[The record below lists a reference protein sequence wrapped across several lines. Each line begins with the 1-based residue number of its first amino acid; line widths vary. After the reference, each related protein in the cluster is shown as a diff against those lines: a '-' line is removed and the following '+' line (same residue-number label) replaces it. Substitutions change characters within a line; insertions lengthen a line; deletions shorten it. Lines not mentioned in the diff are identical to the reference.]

1 MKLLSL
7 FSHTSILLVGGA
19 IVLGFFF
26 AELFAPFAVFSTV
39 LLGAIFFF
47 VSLELE
53 METVRRA
60 LFDLKLIAL
69 VTLTMLVGLPLI
81 VFAVTSFFAPSLTV
95 PFVLL
100 AAMPTGMTA
109 PVVASI
115 AGGRTAFVAV
125 AAVITSLFAP
135 LTIPF
140 MLSILVG
147 SAVVVEI
154 VPMLL
159 SLIKVICI
167 PFILGRI
174 VRALIPSAMHPGAV
188 VRFFSHLLLGM
199 LIMVIVAKQTSAL
212 DAMGWSVELLETVWY
227 SLIVLACLFVF
238 LHTLGYVAGRFFP
251 GADRMSLMI
260 SLTYM
265 NFTLAIFLADT
276 YFPETD
282 ILIPVFLSVIPW
294 ALSLIPLQWLSHRHA
309 SFERKAEAKG

>member
-7 FSHTSILLVGGA
+7 LSHTSILLVGGA
-19 IVLGFFF
+19 IALGFFF
-26 AELFAPFAVFSTV
+26 AELFAPFASFSTV
-39 LLGAIFFF
+39 LLGAIFFI

-60 LFDLKLIAL
+60 LFDLKRIAL

-81 VFAVTSFFAPSLTV
+81 VFAVTSLFAPSLVV

-109 PVVASI
+109 PVVAGI

-135 LTIPF
+135 ITVPF

-159 SLIKVICI
+159 SLVTVICI

-174 VRALIPSAMHPGAV
+174 VRALVPSMMHPGAP
-188 VRFFSHLLLGM
+188 VRFFSHLLLGT
-199 LIMVIVAKQTSAL
+199 LIMVIVAKQTRAL
-212 DAMGWSVELLETVWY
+212 SIMGWNAGLLEMVWY
-227 SLIVLACLFVF
+227 SLIAFACLFAF
-238 LHTLGYVAGRFFP
+238 LHALGYAAGRFFP
-251 GADRMSLMI
+251 GADRVSLMI

-265 NFTLAIFLADT
+265 NFTLAIFLADK

-282 ILIPVFLSVIPW
+282 ILVPVFLSVIPW
-294 ALSLIPLQWLSHRHA
+294 ALSLIPLEWLSHRYA
-309 SFERKAEAKG
+309 SLETKREAEG